1 MGSFTSNK
9 VYGHPV
15 LRDREPISIENP
27 KAVNGI
33 KVCLSGLAISFI
45 GALPFGTLNLT
56 AFDISASQG
65 IVPALWFA
73 FAVVFV
79 ELCVVRLALFGSE
92 RIKVS
97 HQLGNYLFPLAIL
110 FLWYLAYSSFTGPIS
125 NGETI
130 AKAGILVQMPS
141 PFVLGLLL
149 STVNPLQVP
158 FWMTWNKVLESRGIL
173 QSSKRH
179 YVFYLIGIGLGTITA
194 LTTFIIIGAYFF
206 DRYNDYNAI
215 TNILIGT
222 VYLGFSF
229 YLLFLLIKKRL
240 KTNNQ

>member
-9 VYGHPV
+9 AYGQPV
-15 LRDREPISIENP
+15 LMGRDTFSIENP
-27 KAVNGI
+27 KVVNGI
-33 KVCLSGLAISFI
+33 KICLSGLAISFI

-65 IVPALWFA
+65 IVPAFWFA

-92 RIKVS
+92 RIKINR
-97 HQLGNYLFPLAIL
+97 QLGKYLYPLAIL

-130 AKAGILVQMPS
+130 AKAGFLMQMPS

-149 STVNPLQVP
+149 SAVNPLQVP
-158 FWMTWNKVLESRGIL
+158 FWMTWNKVLQSRGIL
-173 QSSKRH
+173 QSSKMH
-179 YVFYLIGIGLGTITA
+179 YVFYLIGIGLGTMTA
-194 LTTFIIIGAYFF
+194 LATFIIIGAYFF
-206 DRYNDYNAI
+206 DRYNDYNAL
-215 TNILIGT
+215 TNILMGT
-222 VYLGFSF
+222 VYLGFSL